1 MKNQNPIP
9 TVFIIAGEASG
20 DALGANL
27 IKALI
32 KKTGG
37 KIRFSGIGGEK
48 IESAGSEMGMK
59 SIFPMSELS
68 VMGFT
73 EVLPK
78 IPNLLRRINQTVQE
92 VERIRPDVVVT
103 IDAPDFVF
111 RVAKKLKKRSPDI
124 PIVHYV
130 APSVWAWRP
139 GRAKKIAGFLDH
151 LLCLL
156 PFEPK
161 YFKAVGLPATFVGHP
176 VVESELGGGDGDGF
190 RQRHEISEFAPLLAV
205 LPGSRM
211 GEISRLIP
219 VFGDT
224 LGLLKKTHPELE
236 AVVVTLSGLREHVL
250 PATKNWPVRVSIVGE
265 DEKGDAF
272 SACDAALAASGT
284 VSLELALAQVP
295 SVIGYRFGPLTAL
308 IAKRVIK
315 AKYANIV
322 NLVLD
327 RPAIPELLLENCQP
341 QMLAKEITKLLDDQS
356 ARSEQRKAYVDAM
369 ATLGFGGSS
378 PGERSADV
386 VLGVISDS
394 LNKQQAK
401 K

>member
-1 MKNQNPIP
+1 MEKHNSTP

-27 IKALI
+27 IKSLI
-32 KKTGG
+32 KKTHG
-37 KIRFSGIGGEK
+37 KIKFCGVGGEK
-48 IESAGSEMGMK
+48 IENAASEMGMH

-78 IPNLLRRINQTVQE
+78 IPNLLRRINKTVNE
-92 VERIRPDVVVT
+92 IENIRPDVVVT

-111 RVAKKLKKRSPDI
+111 RVAKKLKKRGLKI

-139 GRAKKIAGFLDH
+139 GRAKKIAKFIDH

-161 YFKAVGLPATFVGHP
+161 YFKDVGLPATFVGHP
-176 VVESELGGGDGDGF
+176 VVESGIGGGDGDGF
-190 RQRHEISEFAPLLAV
+190 RQRHKISEFTPLLAV

-211 GEISRLIP
+211 GEISRLLPI
-219 VFGDT
+219 FGDT
-224 LGLLKKTHPELE
+224 LGLLRKSYPELE
-236 AVVVTLSGLREHVL
+236 VVVVTLAGTRDHVL
-250 PATKNWPVRVSIVGE
+250 AATKNWPVRVSVVGE

-272 SACDAALAASGT
+272 SACDAAMAASGT

-295 SVIGYRFGPLTAL
+295 AVIAYRFGPLTSF

-315 AKYANIV
+315 SKYANIV

-327 RPAIPELLLENCQP
+327 RPAIPELLLDNCRP
-341 QMLAKEITKLLDDQS
+341 DMLAKEISKLLDDQS

-369 ATLGFGGSS
+369 ASLGYGASS

-386 VLGVISDS
+386 VLGVIADN
-394 LNKQQAK
+394 LNK
-401 K
+401 